1 MASPDAARDLDSDQP
16 EDPNLVE
23 IAWSE
28 EIERRV
34 KTIREGTAETVSEEE
49 FLRRL
54 RSAK

>member
-28 EIERRV
+28 EIERRLE
-34 KTIREGTAETVSEEE
+34 TIREGTAETVSEEE